1 MLRVSAMPV
10 LTASLPFNLIVKL
23 ELLCKSFN
31 FERSIVMKILSYL
44 ACLMLAVVCLISGA
58 SVPVARASGDEF
70 KEWRPIDQSVFNIKE
85 PVVEK
90 DADAEALF
98 WEVRM
103 ADEVERN
110 LDYGSVRTVLE
121 HYIRIKVFT
130 ERGRETQSKIDIP
143 FGKDVEIRDIAAR
156 TVKPNG
162 EIAELKKEDIFERT
176 IVKASG
182 IKIKAK
188 SFAMPSVEPGAVI
201 EYRWREIRNDDI
213 IFYERLQFQR
223 DIPVQ
228 RVKYYVKPLNLPGFG
243 MRYQTFHGQGAEF
256 VKEKNGFYSTTMTNM
271 PALHEE
277 PRMPPEDEVRTW
289 TLLFY
294 TPADAERDP
303 NKFWAKHG
311 KLIYDRTKKYAKV
324 GAEVQQAA
332 ATAIGNATTDEEKLE
347 KLFNFCKTIKNTG
360 DDASG
365 FTDDERAKLK
375 ENKSPADTLKR
386 GMGSTSDIDLLFAAL
401 AQAAGFE
408 ARVVN
413 SARRDDIFFD
423 KNFASAYFISTYNIA
438 VRVGNQ
444 WRFFDPGSTY
454 VPFGMLL
461 WSEEGLDALV
471 SDPKEPNFVKTPV
484 SLPEKSQQKRI
495 ASFKLSED
503 GTLEGEV
510 RIEYTGHFGI
520 EKKEQNDEDSPAA
533 REQTLRD
540 VLKAQMST
548 AEITNI
554 KIENVTDPIKPFIYI
569 YHVRVPGYAQRT
581 GKRLFLQ
588 PAFFEH
594 GVGPLFPTSERKY
607 PVYFHYPWSEVD
619 AVTIELPAGFTLDNP
634 DRPAPFAAGNLSKYD
649 VQLLMTKDGRKLI
662 YKRNFF
668 FGGDGALYFPTEGY
682 SQLKKYFD
690 ILNKSDNH
698 TITLKQ
704 SAEAAAVPSN

>member
-1 MLRVSAMPV
+1 MKYP
-10 LTASLPFNLIVKL
+10 PY
-23 ELLCKSFN
+23 LLS
-31 FERSIVMKILSYL
+31 
-44 ACLMLAVVCLISGA
+44 LMLIALSLLFLSA
-58 SVPVARASGDEF
+58 PTRLTLAAPVGSDEWSQ
-70 KEWRPIDQSVFNIKE
+70 WRPIDQSVFNMRE

-103 ADEVERN
+103 ADEAM
-110 LDYGSVRTVLE
+110 YGTLRTVLN

-130 ERGRETQSKIDIP
+130 ERGRESQSKIDIP
-143 FGKDVEIRDIAAR
+143 FGKDVEIKDIAAR

-162 EIAELKKEDIFERT
+162 ETVEVKKEDIFERT

-188 SFAMPSVEPGAVI
+188 SFALPGVEPGTII
-201 EYRWREIRNDDI
+201 EYRWREIRNNDI
-213 IFYERLQFQR
+213 MFYERLQFQR

-228 RVKYYVKPLNLPGFG
+228 RVKYYVKPLDIPGFG

-256 VKEKNGFYSTTMTNM
+256 VKEKNGFWSTTMMNM
-271 PALHEE
+271 PALHDE

-303 NKFWAKHG
+303 NKFWIKHG
-311 KLIYDRTKKYAKV
+311 KLIYDKLKKYAKV
-324 GAEVQQAA
+324 GPEVQQAA
-332 ATAIGNATTDEEKLE
+332 TTAMAGATTDDEKLR
-347 KLFNFCKTIKNTG
+347 KLYDFCRTIKNTG

-375 ENKSPADTLKR
+375 DNKTPADTLKR
-386 GMGSTSDIDLLFAAL
+386 GMGSTADIDLLFAAL
-401 AQAAGFE
+401 ATAAGYE
-408 ARVVN
+408 ARIVN

-423 KNFASAYFISTYNIA
+423 RNFASAYFIETYNIA
-438 VRVGNQ
+438 VRVGNE

-454 VPFGMLL
+454 VPYGMLL

-471 SDPKEPNFVKTPV
+471 SDPKEPTFVKTPL
-484 SLPEKSQQKRI
+484 SGPEKSQQKRT
-495 ASFKLSED
+495 ATLKLSDD
-503 GTLEGEV
+503 GTLEGDV
-510 RIEYTGHFGI
+510 RLEYTGHFAI
-520 EKKEQNDEDSPAA
+520 EKKEQNDEDSPAE

-540 VLKAQMST
+540 MIKAQMST
-548 AEITNI
+548 AEVTNI
-554 KIENVTDPIKPFIYI
+554 KIENITDPVKPFIYS

-588 PAFFEH
+588 PGFFQH

-619 AVTIELPAGFTLDNP
+619 AVTIDLPPGYALDNP
-634 DRPAPFAAGNLSKYD
+634 DRPAPFAAGDLSKYD
-649 VQLLMTKDGRKLI
+649 VQILTTKDGHKMVYR
-662 YKRNFF
+662 RNFF
-668 FGGDGALYFPTEGY
+668 FGGGGGLYFPTEGY
-682 SQLKKYFD
+682 AQLKQYFD
-690 ILNKSDNH
+690 TLNKSDNH

-704 SAEAAAVPSN
+704 VAEAAAAPSKQ